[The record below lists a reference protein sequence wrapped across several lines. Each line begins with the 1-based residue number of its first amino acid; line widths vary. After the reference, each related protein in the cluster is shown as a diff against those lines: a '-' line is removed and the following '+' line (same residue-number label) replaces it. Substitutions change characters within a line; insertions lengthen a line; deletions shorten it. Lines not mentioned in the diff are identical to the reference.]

1 MGRGCNMPYGK
12 LLDIATGGGGGG
24 GGGTPPAGG
33 ITGAVPGLRPQGKI
47 ESLRAAIM
55 QAEISAAR
63 LDDPKEKAVLGIK
76 IASMREELAR
86 LIASAEA
93 KKAKSDEGRTASS
106 SGGGGG
112 GGGGNRDGYQD
123 SGARW
128 RAFVGKSRGGG

>member
-1 MGRGCNMPYGK
+1 MPYGK

-24 GGGTPPAGG
+24 GTPPAGG
-33 ITGAVPGLRPQGKI
+33 VTGAVPGRPPRPLTAQDKI

-93 KKAKSDEGRTASS
+93 EKARANKGVTASS

-112 GGGGNRDGYQD
+112 GSD
-123 SGARW
+123 W
-128 RAFVGKSRGGG
+128 RSNYDATRETERPKP